1 MLGRQRVEWAE
12 FSFSSFFF
20 CSGFQHSYIS
30 NYRRQESGL
39 QQLLIKYNSSTF
51 LPKHGDLAVLN
62 P

>member
-1 MLGRQRVEWAE
+1 MGGVFL
-12 FSFSSFFF
+12 FIFFF